1 MLILRLLI
9 VLMILRILVF
19 APALPVWR
27 LCNFL
32 FSFLIVCLL
41 LQMFVTL
48 SMLNDND
55 DVTYAIISPILNT
68 SQELLDRVT
77 EKEEAIET
85 QPQMLAD
92 D

>member
-1 MLILRLLI
+1 
-9 VLMILRILVF
+9 
-19 APALPVWR
+19 
-27 LCNFL
+27 
-32 FSFLIVCLL
+32 
-41 LQMFVTL
+41 
-48 SMLNDND
+48 MLNDND